1 MRRIKHNY
9 TRIVTLNTGLILL
22 GMFGVLP
29 ASTTSLIHNGST
41 FIFAISSSTS
51 LLEN

>member
-1 MRRIKHNY
+1 
-9 TRIVTLNTGLILL
+9 
-22 GMFGVLP
+22 MFGILP

-41 FIFAISSSTS
+41 FIFAMSSSTS